1 MSVSYRAQT
10 ARVTGARHARAG
22 EMCQDAALCGVRGE
36 LAFYGLADG
45 QSGARFGL
53 EGAQAAL
60 TVIRDYIGRR
70 GLTLLASYVYTDEI
84 QYELAQLLRR
94 EFPWQGG
101 GCRFCCRSRWQH
113 AWEGRFRS
121 DSRQPP
127 ARRGGDRFRLDGG
140 GVRCLPPDGAV
151 YDGAPRRR
159 GDPRREG

>member
-10 ARVTGARHARAG
+10 ARVTGARHVRAG

-94 EFPWQGG
+94 GPI
-101 GCRFCCRSRWQH
+101 S
-113 AWEGRFRS
+113 
-121 DSRQPP
+121 
-127 ARRGGDRFRLDGG
+127 ARRRWCSLSAAGRGGI
-140 GVRCLPPDGAV
+140 
-151 YDGAPRRR
+151 
-159 GDPRREG
+159 

>member
-10 ARVTGARHARAG
+10 ARVTGARHVRAG
-22 EMCQDAALCGVRGE
+22 EMCQDAALCGVCGE

-84 QYELAQLLRR
+84 QYELALIFQPLRTAFR
-94 EFPWQGG
+94 QGK
-101 GCRFCCRSRWQH
+101 
-113 AWEGRFRS
+113 
-121 DSRQPP
+121 RQ
-127 ARRGGDRFRLDGG
+127 
-140 GVRCLPPDGAV
+140 
-151 YDGAPRRR
+151 
-159 GDPRREG
+159 